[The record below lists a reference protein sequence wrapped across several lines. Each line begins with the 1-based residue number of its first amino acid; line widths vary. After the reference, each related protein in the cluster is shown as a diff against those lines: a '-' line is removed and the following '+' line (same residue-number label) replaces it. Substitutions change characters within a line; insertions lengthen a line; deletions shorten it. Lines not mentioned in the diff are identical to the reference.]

1 MRIGFNVTP
10 FQGGHSVR
18 GIGSYTRN
26 LLEEL
31 KKTDLE
37 IVEFTDPNKIS
48 DVDLIYYPW
57 FDLFFRTLR
66 IGKIPTVV
74 MVHDSMPLIFPK
86 AYPSGI
92 KGKINLI
99 FQRRELKKAKLIVSN
114 SETSKKDISKYL
126 GINKDKIF
134 TIPLAA
140 GSEFRVLP
148 EADKKK
154 TKVKYNLPDQF
165 LLYVGDAN
173 YVKNL
178 PFLIKG
184 FKEVKE
190 TNKFKDFKLV
200 LVGGA
205 FLNRDLN
212 HPELASLQEVHELV
226 KKNGLEAVVMMPGQ
240 IGISDLVG
248 FYNLA
253 SLYIQPSLYEGF
265 GIPVLEAMQCN
276 CPVLCSDG
284 GSLPEV
290 GGKAVEYFDP
300 VNLGELVSKMV
311 TVLTDQ
317 ELRSKLAK
325 KGFKQAEKFSWSIT
339 AKETINV
346 FKKTLDAE

>member
-10 FQGGHSVR
+10 LQGGHSVR

-265 GIPVLEAMQCN
+265 GIPVLEAMKCG
-276 CPVLCSDG
+276 CPVLSSNA

-290 GGKAVEYFDP
+290 GGEAALYFNPEDLGRM
-300 VNLGELVSKMV
+300 VNQINKLLNNDKEQLELV
-311 TVLTDQ
+311 
-317 ELRSKLAK
+317 K
-325 KGFKQAEKFSWSIT
+325 KGIKRADKFSWKRV
-339 AKETINV
+339 AKETLDV
-346 FKKTLDAE
+346 FKQVLAE